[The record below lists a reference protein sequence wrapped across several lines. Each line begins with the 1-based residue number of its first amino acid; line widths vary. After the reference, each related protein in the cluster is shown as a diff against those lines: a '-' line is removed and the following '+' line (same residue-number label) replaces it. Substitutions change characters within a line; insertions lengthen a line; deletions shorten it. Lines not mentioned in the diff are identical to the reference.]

1 MLSVRRPAAI
11 VTRRPNILLL
21 MADQLAASALPSYG
35 NVGVDAPNLAR
46 LGSAGAVFESAYCM
60 SPLCAPSR
68 FSMLA
73 GRLPSRIG
81 AWDNAAELPSATP
94 TFTHSLRAAGYRTV
108 LSGKMH
114 FVGPDQMHGFEE
126 RLTTDVYP
134 SNYDWT
140 PDWRLPD
147 DVRASWYHNMSSVTG
162 AGIREV
168 AEQTDYDDEACYR
181 AVQWLRHYSVAPA
194 EPFFL
199 TVSFTNPHDPW
210 DVRREYWDRY
220 RTAEVGLPRVPL
232 LDRQA
237 ADPHSLRLREMLG
250 VHGNPLTDA
259 EIRRARHGYY
269 GAVSYLDARIGEV
282 LDALERTGLA
292 GDTTVVF
299 TADHGEML
307 GERGL
312 WYKMTFFEDGARV
325 PLLVRHPGGTPRR
338 VSGPVSHL
346 DLAPTLVELAG
357 IDPGEALF
365 DGTSLLPA
373 LTGAGPT
380 PAVVAGEY
388 LAEGVRAP
396 MVMLR
401 RGSFKYIRCDG
412 DPDQL
417 FDLDADP
424 LELVNLARDPAH
436 AGELERFRAESEASW
451 DLPALGARVLESQR
465 QRRVVAA
472 ALRVGLY
479 TPWDHQ
485 PFVDAS
491 MQYVRPPAAVRGRP
505 GGRYVFGGALTN
517 PLVVDD
523 GPG

>member
-1 MLSVRRPAAI
+1 
-11 VTRRPNILLL
+11 VTRPPNVLLL
-21 MADQLAASALPSYG
+21 MADQLAATALPSYG
-35 NVGVDAPNLAR
+35 NAVADAPNLAR
-46 LGSAGAVFESAYCM
+46 LGATAAVFESAYCM

-73 GRLPSRIG
+73 GRLPSRID

-94 TFTHSLRAAGYRTV
+94 TVTHTLRAAGYRTV

-114 FVGPDQMHGFEE
+114 FVGPDQLHGYEE

-140 PDWRLPD
+140 PDWRLGD
-147 DVRASWYHNMSSVTG
+147 DARASWYHNMSSVTG

-168 AEQTDYDDEACYR
+168 AEQTDFDDEACYR
-181 AVQWLRHYSVAPA
+181 AVQWLRHYSLAPTD
-194 EPFFL
+194 PFFL

-220 RTAEVGLPRVPL
+220 RTDEMDLPRVPL
-232 LDRQA
+232 LDRA
-237 ADPHSLRLREMLG
+237 EADPHSIRLREMLG
-250 VHGNPLTDA
+250 VDQDPLTEA
-259 EIRRARHGYY
+259 QIRRARHGYY
-269 GAVSYLDARIGEV
+269 GALSYLDARVGEV
-282 LDALERTGLA
+282 LDALDRAGLA
-292 GDTTVVF
+292 DDTIVVF

-312 WYKMTFFEDGARV
+312 WYKMTFFEDGVRV
-325 PLLVRHPGGTPRR
+325 PLLVRAPGTGPRR

-346 DLAPTLVELAG
+346 DLAPTLVELTG
-357 IDPGEALF
+357 VDPGDARF
-365 DGTSLLPA
+365 DGSSLVPA
-373 LTGAGPT
+373 LTSDGPVART
-380 PAVVAGEY
+380 VAGEY
-388 LAEGVRAP
+388 FAEGVRAP

-401 RGSFKYIRCDG
+401 RGPSKYIRCEG

-424 LELVNLARDPAH
+424 LELVNLVGDPAR
-436 AGELERFRAESEASW
+436 AEELERFRAESAEAW
-451 DLPALGARVLESQR
+451 DLPGLARRVLESQR
-465 QRRVVAA
+465 CRRVVGS
-472 ALRVGLY
+472 ALGVGLY

-491 MQYVRPPAAVRGRP
+491 MQYVRPPAAVGGRP
-505 GGRYVFGGALTN
+505 GGRYVFGGPLTN
-517 PLVVDD
+517 PLVLDQ
-523 GPG
+523 GSA